1 MIDVGRMI
9 LRLNSKIKRE
19 FRKMPAIKN
28 LDNISSTN
36 SFIIVYIYEHG
47 GSVCQRDIE
56 EKFGITRSTVSKV
69 ISLME
74 QKNLII
80 REEDLTDSRKKKV
93 SLTDKAIE
101 LSKEFIKERNEFEM
115 KINEVL
121 GDNLESFSKSL
132 EVLDMYF
139 SGGKKDD

>member
-1 MIDVGRMI
+1 MQDVGRMI
-9 LRLNSKIKRE
+9 IRLNSKIKRE
-19 FRKMPAIKN
+19 FKKIPAIKN

-36 SFIIVYIYEHG
+36 SFIIIYIYEHG
-47 GSVCQRDIE
+47 GSVYQKDIE

-80 REEDLTDSRKKKV
+80 REEDSNDSRKKKV
-93 SLTDKAIE
+93 SLTNDAII
-101 LSKEFIKERNEFEM
+101 LSKEFVKERNEFER

-121 GDNLESFSKSL
+121 GDKLESFSDSL
-132 EVLDMYF
+132 LILDNYF
-139 SGGKKDD
+139 NGGEK